1 MVGQGEL
8 KETVSRKADFPARFV
23 EMTHLTDDTIRVFTL
38 FFAAS
43 SKGCSKAM
51 CPFIEVPSV
60 QSSRHKGANLVLSN
74 PICSGAK
81 LEAVVATNLNTD
93 VGA

>member
-1 MVGQGEL
+1 MLGQGEL
-8 KETVSRKADFPARFV
+8 KETVSRKADFPVRFV
-23 EMTHLTDDTIRVFTL
+23 GMTHLTDDTIRVFTL

-60 QSSRHKGANLVLSN
+60 QIRQHKGANLVLGN
-74 PICSGAK
+74 PICSGAR